1 MITLREQEGAIELHP
16 ELSKKLE
23 GLYEKMKLKNALP
36 FTCEVKRMLEDH
48 IKVVKDGR
56 KPEIYDGKYSHAW
69 LDMHAEDRFNIGAG
83 QHRFYISVVTYDGSD
98 DGTTYF
104 PKLYGPWYFDEDH
117 DVLVLSLFAHYQ
129 ETLRLDRIIVS
140 HVLDVILGRCPYVS
154 WNYNELDEYKSHA
167 K

>member
-1 MITLREQEGAIELHP
+1 MITTNEQHGAIELHP
-16 ELSKKLE
+16 ELNKKLE
-23 GLYEKMKLKNALP
+23 GLYEQLQIKDP
-36 FTCEVKRMLEDH
+36 EPITYESKRMIEDH

-56 KPEIYDGKYSHAW
+56 KPEIYEGKYSEAW
-69 LDMHAEDRFNIGAG
+69 LDMQAEDQFNIGAG
-83 QHRFYISVVTYDGSD
+83 KHRFYISVVTYDGSD
-98 DGTTYF
+98 DGAKFF